1 MPHLGDRNMDLIDFN
16 SNRFDAGLR
25 DGSSDWVE
33 SGLRTKKCGADH
45 GDPNL
50 RSQPR
55 LPGSVVGESSM
66 GQVEKGD
73 KITEVTGRW

>member
-1 MPHLGDRNMDLIDFN
+1 MDFVELILIV
-16 SNRFDAGLR
+16 FDAGGGTGVVMGLIRLR
-25 DGSSDWVE
+25 
-33 SGLRTKKCGADH
+33 RAKKCGADH

-66 GQVEKGD
+66 GQVGKGD
-73 KITEVTGRW
+73 KITEDIGRW

>member
-1 MPHLGDRNMDLIDFN
+1 MRCKGLVRELI
-16 SNRFDAGLR
+16 RQEKG
-25 DGSSDWVE
+25 
-33 SGLRTKKCGADH
+33 KKIGADN

-55 LPGSVVGESSM
+55 LPGSVVGEASM
-66 GQVEKGD
+66 GQIGNGD